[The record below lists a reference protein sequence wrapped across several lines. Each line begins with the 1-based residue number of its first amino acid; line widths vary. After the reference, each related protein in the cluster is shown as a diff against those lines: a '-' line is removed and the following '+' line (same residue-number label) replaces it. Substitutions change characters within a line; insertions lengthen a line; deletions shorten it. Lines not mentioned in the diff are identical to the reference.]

1 MAVLAIGAGL
11 LLTAVAV
18 AIGGLA
24 LELVLF
30 LICRNSA
37 QLAGASPERARPST
51 VIHLKGSGTSIG
63 AMEWAEETAA

>member
-1 MAVLAIGAGL
+1 MAILAIGAGV
-11 LLTAVAV
+11 LLTAGAV

-24 LELVLF
+24 LELILL

-37 QLAGASPERARPST
+37 NLKGASPERARPST
-51 VIHLKGSGTSIG
+51 VIHLRGSGTSIG